1 MDKGQITAEYFL
13 IIGFIIPTLI
23 LGSYIIGDTLELNM
37 AIAAARDGAI
47 QGANMDELAI
57 YPKDAYYEYEMGKNV
72 LLQPSSIQIIK
83 IEAINEGYNKT
94 YEKYKIRLTAY
105 AHLKR
110 EISSDCK
117 NSLGDRINYN
127 MRKNICITFKT
138 ENITNDFYN
147 PAFSYNYMFTT
158 SDVKWI

>member
-1 MDKGQITAEYFL
+1 MGKGQITGEYIL
-13 IIGFIIPTLI
+13 LLGFTIPTLI
-23 LGSYIIGDTLELNM
+23 LLSSFLEDSLELDI

-57 YPKDAYYEYEMGKNV
+57 YPEDAYYEYEKRKSM
-72 LLQPSSIQIIK
+72 LLQPSSVQIIK
-83 IEAINEGYNKT
+83 VETIKEGYNRT
-94 YEKYKIRLTAY
+94 YGKYKIRLIVY
-105 AHLKR
+105 AHL
-110 EISSDCK
+110 EGETPDDCRD
-117 NSLGDRINYN
+117 SLGDRINYY
-127 MRKNICITFKT
+127 MRRNICLTFKT

>member
-1 MDKGQITAEYFL
+1 MDKGQITAEYLL
-13 IIGFIIPTLI
+13 ILGFIIPALI
-23 LGSYIIGDTLELNM
+23 IGSYLLGDTLELDM

-57 YPKDAYYEYEMGKNV
+57 YPRDAYYEYETGKNV

-83 IEAINEGYNKT
+83 IEAIDEGYNET
-94 YEKYKIRLTAY
+94 YGKYKIRLIAY
-105 AHLKR
+105 AHLER
-110 EISSDCK
+110 EIPYDYR